1 MGGKSGGGTT
11 NTVAEPWAGQQP
23 YLTDVFQQANT
34 MYYGG
39 YLAPEYYGGNT
50 VAGQS
55 PYTTQAY
62 GIVSNQANFG
72 DNSYGSM
79 RNAMTTTNNV
89 LNRGISGN
97 TGLTN
102 LNRVGDTNAANKG
115 LGYLNGYT
123 GQNTLAGDTG
133 YNKLVGYSGQNFNNN
148 VGQNALASMTN
159 AVNPYSQKLLGQA
172 IDQETGK
179 LNGNFSQ
186 AGRYG
191 SGAHEN
197 AVADAATN
205 LTNQFYSNAYDQQMQ
220 AAQNYANNY
229 TANIGQNINAA
240 QGANQ
245 AYQTDQGNK
254 LSAAQQAAQAYN
266 TGVGNN
272 IAAMND
278 AAGAYNNGLQAQ
290 NQAALNSKDLY
301 NQRYTDAQW
310 LSDIGANQENYNQAL
325 IDAAIDRYNYNS
337 QRPLTAL
344 SNYNQ
349 LIQGTYGGTTT
360 STGKS
365 GYTGSALGSA
375 IGGATAAAGLA
386 NALGGSDGLL
396 SYF

>member
-1 MGGKSGGGTT
+1 MGKGGGGSSTT
-11 NTVAEPWAGQQP
+11 NTVAEPWGGQQP
-23 YLTDVFQQANT
+23 YLTDVFNQANA

-39 YLAPEYYGGNT
+39 QLAPEYYPGQT

-62 GIVSNQANFG
+62 GVVSGQAGRG
-72 DNSYGSM
+72 DNAYGSM
-79 RNAMTTTNNV
+79 GNALNTTNSVMQNA
-89 LNRGISGN
+89 ITGN
-97 TGLTN
+97 QGLTN
-102 LNRVGDTNAANKG
+102 LNRVGDTNAG
-115 LGYLNGYT
+115 
-123 GQNTLAGDTG
+123 
-133 YNKLVGYSGQNFNNN
+133 N
-148 VGQNALASMTN
+148 VGLQALNKMTN
-159 AVNPYSQKLLGQA
+159 AVNPYSQQLLNQA
-172 IDQETGK
+172 IGQQTSQ

-205 LTNQFYSNAYDQQMQ
+205 LTNNFYADAYDKQMQ
-220 AAQNYANNY
+220 AAN
-229 TANIGQNINAA
+229 
-240 QGANQ
+240 
-245 AYQTDQGNK
+245 
-254 LSAAQQAAQAYN
+254 SASQAYN
-266 TGVGNN
+266 TGMGNN

-278 AAGAYNNGLQAQ
+278 AAGVYNNALQAQ
-290 NQAALNSKDLY
+290 NQAATNAKDLY

-325 IDAAIDRYNYNS
+325 IDAAIDRYNYNA